1 MFIPSST
8 LLTNYANIL
17 VNFALN
23 SGKGIQHGDV
33 VHVRIP
39 ETARPLLRPLTEVI
53 LKAG

>member
-39 ETARPLLRPLTEVI
+39 ETARPLLGPLTEVI